1 MPIDFEIQ
9 QGLPCV
15 FTNLPNLVFIKF
27 QVSHVTSNRDDN
39 KKEKE
44 VQLKIYSNVVKIPE
58 LVDLVR
64 QWEKAYEEQSRN
76 ELKFSGSLTTLAH
89 CSEFNFS
96 TKLLSILH
104 HLENVAITNPSTKT
118 LTEFFVEEDYLDE
131 GEERKA
137 EHLLPQSI
145 EVEKNVSCEVFFFF
159 CICNP
164 IIGSI

>member
-1 MPIDFEIQ
+1 M
-9 QGLPCV
+9 
-15 FTNLPNLVFIKF
+15 
-27 QVSHVTSNRDDN
+27 SHVTSNGDDN

-76 ELKFSGSLTTLAH
+76 ELKFSGSLTTTDH

-145 EVEKNVSCEVFFFF
+145 EVEKNVSCEVFFFV
-159 CICNP
+159 
-164 IIGSI
+164 IIIQ

>member
-1 MPIDFEIQ
+1 M
-9 QGLPCV
+9 
-15 FTNLPNLVFIKF
+15 
-27 QVSHVTSNRDDN
+27 SYATSNGDAN

-76 ELKFSGSLTTLAH
+76 ELKFSGSLNTTDR

-96 TKLLSILH
+96 MKLLSILH
-104 HLENVAITNPSTKT
+104 HLENVAITNPSTKS
-118 LTEFFVEEDYLDE
+118 LTEFFVEEE

-137 EHLLPQSI
+137 EHLLPQAI
-145 EVEKNVSCEVFFFF
+145 EVEKNVSCEVIFF
-159 CICNP
+159 
-164 IIGSI
+164 IIIIQ